1 MKYRAGMAVITRL
14 VLFIFLCLAAPSGLW
29 AASDTML
36 FQLFLTDGTSVVSYG
51 EFARVD
57 DRVVFSMVMGGGTEP
72 RLHAATLPASAID
85 WARTDRHTASTRYQ
99 WYAQTRGEDDF
110 LRLSNG
116 VAGVLN
122 EVLLTPDRTR
132 ALEVAQQARATLAEW
147 PRQHYGYRQQDVQE
161 ILSVLDEAIS
171 DLRAAAGMT
180 SFDVALV
187 ATTPE
192 IALEPPTTM
201 PSPRDQLYQAFRVAS
216 LAERSSERVA
226 LFRSALLLLD
236 EAGAVIPPAEV
247 EALRRFA
254 ATRIREEEAID
265 AQYREL
271 ARRLMSKANRGAARA
286 QVGDVERVLQQIPR
300 EDTRLGRRRP
310 ETVKALRASVQA
322 QLEAAR
328 RLRLRRD
335 QWVIRRSLYR
345 DYQSSVGVQLRQL
358 VKAQRALEAI
368 RRLEGPTP
376 DALAALQARLR
387 GGAEQLDRIR
397 PPVDLRITH
406 GLLVGAWRF
415 AESAVSGRLEAARA
429 ASVTTAWEA
438 SSAAAGA
445 LMLLSRAQQEIRE
458 LLEPPQLQ

>member
-1 MKYRAGMAVITRL
+1 MRHRAGITVITRL
-14 VLFIFLCLAAPSGLW
+14 VLFTFLCLAAPSGLW
-29 AASDTML
+29 AASDAML

-51 EFARVD
+51 EFARVN
-57 DRVVFSMVMGGGTEP
+57 DRVVFSMAMGGGEEP

-85 WARTDRHTASTRYQ
+85 WARTDRHSASTRYQ
-99 WYAQTRGEDDF
+99 WYARTRGEDDF

-122 EVLLTPDRTR
+122 DVLLTPGRTR
-132 ALEVAQQARATLAEW
+132 ALEVAQQARAMLAEW
-147 PRQHYGYRQQDVQE
+147 PRQHYGYRQQDVHE

-192 IALEPPTTM
+192 IVLEPLATM

-226 LFRSALLLLD
+226 LLQTALLLLD
-236 EAGAVIPPAEV
+236 EAGAVIPPADA

-265 AQYREL
+265 AQYGEL
-271 ARRLMSKANRGAARA
+271 ARRLMSEANRAAARA
-286 QVGDVERVLQQIPR
+286 QIGDVERVLQQIPR
-300 EDTRLGRRRP
+300 EDTRLGRLRP
-310 ETVKALRASVQA
+310 ETVEALRTSVQA
-322 QLEAAR
+322 QLDAAR
-328 RLRLRRD
+328 RLRLRQD

-345 DYQSSVGVQLRQL
+345 DYQSSVGALLLKL
-358 VKAQRALEAI
+358 VKAQPALEAI

-376 DALAALQARLR
+376 DALATLQARLS
-387 GGAEQLDRIR
+387 GGAEQLGKIR
-397 PPVDLRITH
+397 PPVDLRIAH
-406 GLLVGAWRF
+406 DLLVGAWRF
-415 AESAVSGRLEAARA
+415 AENAVGGRLQAARA